1 MNTYNSDWFEEESKR
16 LKYDVAV
23 REVFGNDVLLTYKS
37 KHTYLQTSREDKL
50 AKKFSIV
57 PLWYLDFLTIV
68 KPTKIVDIGCGA
80 NLFKPVIKKIYN
92 IDCHGIDPTPENH
105 AADEFDI
112 FDSAFSQG
120 HTEAYESAFSIN
132 ALHFVPLFQFS
143 TRVHEFHN
151 IISKG
156 GRGFLALN
164 SARMVQH
171 TTPQWLLDTF
181 GKVIPDPWQVQKY
194 VLEQLSGLDIDFVVT
209 DLLITEC
216 PDEYMDGNI
225 RMVFKK

>member
-1 MNTYNSDWFEEESKR
+1 MIKFDSDCFEKESRR

-23 REVFGNDVLLTYKS
+23 REVFGSDVLLTYAFG
-37 KHTYLQTSREDKL
+37 YRFLQTPREDQL
-50 AKKFSIV
+50 TKKFSMI
-57 PLWYLDFLTIV
+57 PLWYLDFLASV
-68 KPTKIVDIGCGA
+68 KPTKIVDVGCGA
-80 NLFKPVIKKIYN
+80 NLFKPLIKKIYN
-92 IDCHGIDPTPENH
+92 IDCYGIDPTPGNH

-112 FDSAFSQG
+112 FDSEFSQG

-143 TRVHEFHN
+143 TRVNEFYN
-151 IISKG
+151 IIAKG

-164 SARMVQH
+164 SARMLEC
-171 TTPQWLLDTF
+171 TAPQWLLDTF
-181 GKVIPDPWQVQKY
+181 GKSTPDPLQVQEY
-194 VLEQLSGLDIDFVVT
+194 VLEQLSILNIDFTVT

-216 PDEYMDGNI
+216 PDEYIDGNI